1 MHINTFVLMKPPYV
15 FQLLFG
21 SDIRLKK
28 INIHLVQK
36 RHWWLKSQKRLC
48 QPPPTKVSDLW
59 AMNPNGFQTTIYID
73 ANNLPALV
81 LNNAIAELSAII
93 ITQYDYPDAEKKT
106 MSQIGKTDDLQSIA
120 NLIRFFCVCMIIA
133 FHDGNNQK

>member
-36 RHWWLKSQKRLC
+36 RHWWLKSQKRLY

-120 NLIRFFCVCMIIA
+120 NLIRFFCRWMTFA
-133 FHDGNNQK
+133 FHDGNNSK

>member
-1 MHINTFVLMKPPYV
+1 
-15 FQLLFG
+15 
-21 SDIRLKK
+21 
-28 INIHLVQK
+28 
-36 RHWWLKSQKRLC
+36 
-48 QPPPTKVSDLW
+48 
-59 AMNPNGFQTTIYID
+59 MNPNGFQTTIYID

-120 NLIRFFCVCMIIA
+120 NLIRFFYVCMIIA
-133 FHDGNNQK
+133 FHDGNKQK

>member
-1 MHINTFVLMKPPYV
+1 
-15 FQLLFG
+15 
-21 SDIRLKK
+21 
-28 INIHLVQK
+28 
-36 RHWWLKSQKRLC
+36 
-48 QPPPTKVSDLW
+48 
-59 AMNPNGFQTTIYID
+59 MNPNGFQTTIYID

-120 NLIRFFCVCMIIA
+120 NLIRFFCVCRTIA
-133 FHDGNNQK
+133 FNDGNYQK

>member
-1 MHINTFVLMKPPYV
+1 MHINTFVLMKLPYV

-36 RHWWLKSQKRLC
+36 RHWWLKSQKRLY

-133 FHDGNNQK
+133 FHDGNKQK

>member
-1 MHINTFVLMKPPYV
+1 MHISTFVLMKPPYV

-59 AMNPNGFQTTIYID
+59 AMNSNGFQTIIYID

-81 LNNAIAELSAII
+81 LNNAIAELFAIRNHYN
-93 ITQYDYPDAEKKT
+93 TVWLSGRWEKNYVSNRKT
-106 MSQIGKTDDLQSIA
+106 GWFAINCKSDPVFLRM
-120 NLIRFFCVCMIIA
+120 
-133 FHDGNNQK
+133 HDNCLPWWK